1 MLASLL
7 QLTLS
12 IMTVAALH
20 RLARTDGPVR
30 GVWREVAGTLLPP
43 VLWTWMLGCGLTGL
57 LILHGDLSLRGNFGL
72 LVAAWLV
79 FSLASAALGLL
90 IFGLTENFIQSLS
103 VVSAFSS
110 PAFAFAGLTFPLL
123 SMPFFGRLWAMLL
136 PVTHLLKIVV
146 QGGQMGSPFSAQA
159 MSFLSLG
166 LLVLVEVGCGLPLAA
181 LRVRRVRRRPD
192 SRAPEPRQEVRS

>member
-1 MLASLL
+1 
-7 QLTLS
+7 
-12 IMTVAALH
+12 
-20 RLARTDGPVR
+20 
-30 GVWREVAGTLLPP
+30 
-43 VLWTWMLGCGLTGL
+43 
-57 LILHGDLSLRGNFGL
+57 
-72 LVAAWLV
+72 
-79 FSLASAALGLL
+79 
-90 IFGLTENFIQSLS
+90 
-103 VVSAFSS
+103 
-110 PAFAFAGLTFPLL
+110 
-123 SMPFFGRLWAMLL
+123 MPFFGRLWAMLL